1 MICFQI
7 GSSSTLV
14 FPRNS
19 GRAFMVCLLTL
30 GFAFSGGAQ
39 NAATEPPPAAKPEL
53 LVQTGHDWSVLA
65 VSLSPDGRWL
75 ASGGKDSLLLIWNV
89 ATGQQ
94 VRNLGGQG
102 GRILNIAFMP
112 DSRRL
117 VFSVTSTALGR
128 PMKASGMT
136 VPQGNEARM
145 MDIISG
151 QTLWTFNYPHQLQS
165 VALSADGKL
174 VAATGYDKRVYLVNA
189 ETGSPIRDFAAG
201 AKGWME
207 TVAFSNDGRLV
218 AAAGPGEIKVWE
230 TATGK
235 LANTLSGHEKGT
247 RCVALDST
255 GAKLVSGGNDNEVKV
270 WDVVTGK
277 QLSERRLPYQV
288 QGVRFNP
295 DGSTFAASTYQ
306 QVALFNATTGQPIR
320 TLPTRA
326 FVFGMDFD
334 NTGKLAAGGDEAV
347 IHLWD
352 VNTGKELNKFG
363 GRIDSLRE
371 PTFTS
376 DGRWLGSAAIGPFHL
391 WDTKAGVP
399 VKSLQTGIELA
410 DTGLFS
416 PNGKYVAVGSSY
428 YDQNIKIWQTG
439 DWRLINSL
447 KRDATPPQTQGERV
461 LAMAFSPVSDQL
473 AFAAGNTI
481 HLGDI
486 AGAQPEVTFSG
497 HTGRITDLAF
507 SPDGQLLASTAGF
520 VRYTRVFDYYGI
532 ERDTGVRVWDVAKR
546 NQIQLLDPPH
556 LVSPLT
562 FFFPKEITC
571 SICTRHI
578 AFSKDGQWLAGSL
591 GNKLRIWNTRT
602 WKEENTFEVPRTEWT
617 AVAWDATGV
626 LAAGTSLGAITFWDL
641 AAHKEWHAIE
651 STIPVDSIR
660 FTPDGRWLL
669 SAGVDGSLRLWEVA
683 TGELRATLIS
693 QSDGD
698 DWLVVAPDGL
708 FDGSPRS
715 WNQTLWRFQG
725 SLDTLPVEVFFNE
738 FFYPGLLANIL
749 AGRNPHARTAIDEK
763 DRRQPRVEIS
773 VRQAKAG
780 ESAPLQT
787 AKLQIKVADTSPDAH
802 HPQRSGVR
810 DVRLFRNGSL
820 VGIWHGDV
828 ALGSEGTALLEKDV
842 SIVAGSN
849 TFTAYAFNHDN
860 VKSSD
865 ATLVVQGPESLK
877 RKPSVYL
884 LVIGID
890 QYSNPAFNLRYATDD
905 AGEFASVLKD
915 HLEKLGGYSEIRS
928 IPLLNERATKNNILW
943 TLRQLAGTAAGS
955 APQGFP
961 SEWRALPPAK
971 PDDVVFIYFAG
982 HGTAEDRKF
991 YLLPHDLGV
1000 LQGSSL
1006 DAAAVEEIVGHSI
1019 SDEDLEDALEGLD
1032 ASAIVLVID
1041 ACRSGQALQAD
1052 DPRQGPMNSKGLAQL
1067 AYDKGMYILAASQSN
1082 QDALEF
1088 AKLGHGL
1095 LSYTLINSGLSE
1107 DKADFA
1113 PKDGRILLREWFDY
1127 AVQTVPQLQ
1136 REAMTKATESGSNGP
1151 VVVENEQDKPQNER
1165 SLQRPRAFYRR
1176 EQDREPLVVSRTK

>member
-1 MICFQI
+1 M
-7 GSSSTLV
+7 L
-14 FPRNS
+14 
-19 GRAFMVCLLTL
+19 CLLLL
-30 GFAFSGGAQ
+30 GLTFSAGAQ
-39 NAATEPPPAAKPEL
+39 NAASDRPSAAKPEL

-65 VSLSPDGRWL
+65 VSLSPDDRWL

-102 GRILNIAFMP
+102 GRILNMAFMS

-117 VFSVTSTALGR
+117 VFGVTSTALGR

-136 VPQGNEARM
+136 VPQGNEVHM

-151 QTLWTFNYPHQLQS
+151 QTLWRFDYPHQLES

-174 VAATGYDKRVYLVNA
+174 VAATGYDKRVYVLNA

-201 AKGWME
+201 PRGWME
-207 TVAFSNDGRLV
+207 TVAFSHDGRLV
-218 AAAGPGEIKVWE
+218 AASGPGEIKVWE

-247 RCVALDST
+247 HCVALDSR
-255 GAKLVSGGNDNEVKV
+255 GARLISGGNDNEVKV
-270 WDVVTGK
+270 WDVASGK
-277 QLSERRLPYQV
+277 QLYERRLPYAV

-306 QVALFNATTGQPIR
+306 QVALFNTATGQLIR
-320 TLPTRA
+320 TLSTRA

-334 NTGKLAAGGDEAV
+334 DTSKLAAGGDDGV

-352 VNTGKELNKFG
+352 LSTGKELYKFS
-363 GRIDSLRE
+363 GRINPMFK

-376 DGRWLGSAAIGPFHL
+376 DGRWLGSAALGPFHL
-391 WDTKAGVP
+391 WDAKAGVP
-399 VKSLQTGIELA
+399 VKPLATGIELA

-416 PNGKYVAVGSSY
+416 PNGKYLAVGSSY

-439 DWRLINSL
+439 DWRLVNSL

-461 LAMAFSPVSDQL
+461 LAMAFNPVSDQL

-481 HLGDI
+481 HLSDM
-486 AGAQPEVTFSG
+486 AGAQPEVKFFG

-507 SPDGQLLASTAGF
+507 SPDGQMLASTAGF
-520 VRYTRVFDYYGI
+520 IRYSRGIFDSYSI
-532 ERDTGVRVWDVAKR
+532 ERDTGIRVWDVAKR
-546 NQIQLLDPPH
+546 NQVQLLDPPH
-556 LVSPLT
+556 LVSRLT
-562 FFFPKEITC
+562 FFFDPNITC
-571 SICTRHI
+571 SICVRHI
-578 AFSKDGQWLAGSL
+578 AFSNDGQWLAGSL

-602 WKEENTFEVPRTEWT
+602 WKEENTFEVPRMEWT
-617 AVAWDATGV
+617 AVAWNATGI

-641 AAHKEWHAIE
+641 ATHKEWHAIE
-651 STIPVDSIR
+651 STIPVDGIR

-669 SAGVDGSLRLWEVA
+669 SAGGDGSLRLWEVA
-683 TGELRATLIS
+683 TGELRATLIT

-708 FDGSPRS
+708 FDGSPRA

-725 SLDTLPVEVFFNE
+725 RLDTLPVEVFFNE

-749 AGRNPHARTAIDEK
+749 AGRNPRARTAIDEK

-773 VRQAKAG
+773 VVPAKASK
-780 ESAPLQT
+780 SAPSQM
-787 AKLQIKVADTSPDAH
+787 AKLQIKVADTSPDPDH
-802 HPQRSGVR
+802 SQRSGVR

-849 TFTAYAFNHDN
+849 SFTAYAFNHDN
-860 VKSSD
+860 VKSPD

-884 LVIGID
+884 LAIGID

-905 AGEFASVLKD
+905 AGEFASVLKE
-915 HLEKLGGYSEIRS
+915 HLEKLGGYSEIRT

-943 TLRQLAGTAAGS
+943 SLRRLAGTAAGT

-961 SEWRALPPAK
+961 SEWRDLGPAK

-982 HGTAEDRKF
+982 HGTEEDRKF

-1006 DAAAVEEIVGHSI
+1006 DATAAEEILGHSI
-1019 SDEDLEDALEGLD
+1019 SDEDLQDALENLN

-1082 QDALEF
+1082 QNALEL

-1095 LSYTLINSGLSE
+1095 LTYTLINAGLSE

-1127 AVQTVPQLQ
+1127 AVQMVPQMQ
-1136 REAMTKATESGSNGP
+1136 REAMTKTTDSGTNGP
-1151 VVVENEQDKPQNER
+1151 VVVENEQDKPLNER

-1176 EQDREPLVVSRTK
+1176 EQENEPLVVSRTR